1 MIRRLAHMDDEILTV
16 KDVASYLKLSELSLY
31 RLLRD
36 RKIPAFKIGQQ
47 WRFRRSAL
55 DEWIDKRSIEEAQP
69 EKP

>member
-1 MIRRLAHMDDEILTV
+1 MEDEILTV

-55 DEWIDKRSIEEAQP
+55 DEWIDKRSIEEAP
-69 EKP
+69 AEKP

>member
-1 MIRRLAHMDDEILTV
+1 MDDEILTV